1 MHINRFEPPSWR
13 AYRHKLTRP
22 VISKSITLA
31 VCRREIQEPKKG
43 ETSIMVRIRNER
55 TRPWSYQQGALPN
68 ELAAGLYTIPRKKTD
83 FNNFS
88 IIHLKYFPRS
98 HSFYKNSRQQ
108 NICIS
113 LDCFSADVFS
123 AMKRLFL
130 SPRCT
135 TSTLS

>member
-1 MHINRFEPPSWR
+1 MARLQAQADPARYKQIDYSCSLQKRN
-13 AYRHKLTRP
+13 TRT
-22 VISKSITLA
+22 K
-31 VCRREIQEPKKG
+31 KKG
-43 ETSIMVRIRNER
+43 ETSILSGSCEEW
-55 TRPWSYQQGALPN
+55 THAAWELPAGRSA
-68 ELAAGLYTIPRKKTD
+68 EWASGLYTIPRKKTD